1 MNTVNCV
8 FLVMVY
14 HTNDKPYISAVFSD
28 YVKACSYAVE
38 MTAEEVYDYYYA
50 VEQWEVRD
58 V

>member
-1 MNTVNCV
+1 MNTTYI
-8 FLVMVY
+8 VMAY

-28 YVKACSYAVE
+28 YVKACAYADE

-58 V
+58 A

>member
-1 MNTVNCV
+1 MNTTYI
-8 FLVMVY
+8 VMAY

-58 V
+58 A